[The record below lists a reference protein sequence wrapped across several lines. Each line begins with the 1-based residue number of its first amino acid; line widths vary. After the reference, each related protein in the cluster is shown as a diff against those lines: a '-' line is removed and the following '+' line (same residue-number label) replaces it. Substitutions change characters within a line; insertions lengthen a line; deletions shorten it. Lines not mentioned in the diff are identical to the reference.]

1 MGIPELVVE
10 IDNKSCIIR
19 KNEIN
24 NTDNKFKV
32 SVKKN
37 AHCGSTILIF
47 SIFNFIVVVSF
58 VLNFPRA
65 F

>member
-1 MGIPELVVE
+1 MQIDNYEKMGISELVVE
-10 IDNKSCIIR
+10 IDNKIMHHQILR
-19 KNEIN
+19 PWKNEIN

-47 SIFNFIVVVSF
+47 FHF
-58 VLNFPRA
+58 
-65 F
+65 